1 MKNNFFNFSAT
12 VKDAF
17 ENDET
22 KYVGFSQL
30 LKDSAKGVYEAGI
43 TKADAD
49 KQIRDTFRVI
59 MGVDEKASA
68 KEIRK
73 AIRRNKNEIFE
84 VIEDTIED
92 LLTSGWQENEFFKE
106 YVETKNLALGD
117 ENEFYVDDVSVL
129 TVSEVSGNHHNL
141 NYNRVRIA

>member
-92 LLTSGWQENEFFKE
+92 LLTSGWQEA
-106 YVETKNLALGD
+106 TRG
-117 ENEFYVDDVSVL
+117 
-129 TVSEVSGNHHNL
+129 
-141 NYNRVRIA
+141 II